1 MAKYQSYDGT
11 VGKRIDLNANFRSM
25 TSVLN
30 AANSLFSKI
39 MLGDVGEIDYSD
51 NAELR
56 VGAETANGSAEICL
70 IDISD
75 EKGENENE
83 AESENNSAK
92 ENDEPEAIEAEA
104 RCVADKIRCVIENV
118 EVFDKEINRVRK
130 PMFSDFAVLMRRTKG
145 VALQFVNAMTEQGI
159 PCAAELGDGYF
170 DAIEVQIFLNLLRII
185 DNRRQDIPLLSVMR
199 SPIGGFNEDEYIHIR
214 TDFGGEEFI
223 DRLTEAAQSFQN
235 GSNNAE
241 YCRKA
246 NYFLGNVDRWHEMSR
261 FLSVDELIGTLLD
274 ETFYYVYVGA
284 LRGGAVRQ
292 ANLDLLLEKAQA
304 FVANGKSGLHG
315 FVTLMDSLRD
325 NVSMG
330 AAQPSAIDAVRV
342 MSIHK
347 SKGLEFPIVFICG
360 TTSEFSKKVTKPM
373 LFLTENLES
382 VSVCAAKTLS
392 LPCCAAQL

>member
-1 MAKYQSYDGT
+1 M
-11 VGKRIDLNANFRSM
+11 NANFRSM

-56 VGAETANGSAEICL
+56 MGAETANGSAEICL

-185 DNRRQDIPLLSVMR
+185 DNRRQDIPLLSV
-199 SPIGGFNEDEYIHIR
+199 Y
-214 TDFGGEEFI
+214 
-223 DRLTEAAQSFQN
+223 
-235 GSNNAE
+235 
-241 YCRKA
+241 
-246 NYFLGNVDRWHEMSR
+246 
-261 FLSVDELIGTLLD
+261 
-274 ETFYYVYVGA
+274 A
-284 LRGGAVRQ
+284 LPNR
-292 ANLDLLLEKAQA
+292 
-304 FVANGKSGLHG
+304 
-315 FVTLMDSLRD
+315 
-325 NVSMG
+325 
-330 AAQPSAIDAVRV
+330 RV
-342 MSIHK
+342 
-347 SKGLEFPIVFICG
+347 
-360 TTSEFSKKVTKPM
+360 
-373 LFLTENLES
+373 
-382 VSVCAAKTLS
+382 
-392 LPCCAAQL
+392 Q